1 MICSILNIIEFE
13 VNVTNFFV
21 ANILDSLGRPS
32 VLCLLGSRMLFNLK
46 DAGERGV
53 NEGTN
58 YKLGN
63 TKEETVSSI
72 RFAAD

>member
-63 TKEETVSSI
+63 TEEETVSSI